1 MKQLLSLLFSALLL
15 QCFAQ
20 DYTCY
25 PPPFLKS
32 KSAWADSLMN
42 EMSTSEKVGQLFMV
56 AAYSNRDEAHAK
68 QIDWLIENYHIGGLI
83 FMQGGPVRQAH
94 LTNRYQAKSVIP
106 LLLAMDAE
114 WGLAMRLDSTIRF
127 PRQLSLGAAN
137 DENLSYA
144 YGAEMARQLKEL
156 GVHVSFAPVV
166 DVNNNPN
173 NPVIGSRSFG
183 ESVNRVS
190 LMGTAVMRGLQDNGV
205 LANAKHFPGHGDT
218 DQDSHKTLPTIGH
231 DRDRLDTLE
240 LAPFKHLIKEGL
252 GSMMVA
258 HLNIPSMDSMTSTLS
273 PKIINDILRKELAF
287 DGLVFTDA
295 LNMKGVSAHYGPGE
309 VDLMALKAGNDI
321 LLFPGDVPKAHQMI
335 LKAIQDGE
343 YEEAKLDEHVRKIL
357 MTKAWSTQ
365 FVPDSIDVNGLTER
379 LNNHKA
385 IGMHQRMVEGS
396 MTIVQNKGLLPLSPN
411 QKTAVLSIGS
421 KSMSQVFEDAS
432 ELFGEA
438 DYYFLPKGASFPSIN
453 NVTANLN
460 GYDVVVIN
468 LMGTSNSPSKKFGLA
483 ESYISMINEIKQNA
497 KVLVNWYGNPYALK
511 FMLGSETWDGL
522 MVAYHDDHFTIE
534 TSAAMIWG
542 GASAL
547 GTLPVG
553 VGSSYP
559 LGLGY
564 PLIASHEFRRTVPEF
579 LGIDSDDL
587 TSIDSI
593 VKAGIEA
600 QAFPGCRVMAIKDG
614 HIILDKSYGHLTYE
628 EKQEVNQNTVYDLAS
643 ITKIIASTASL
654 MYFVDRGKI
663 SIEDELHQH
672 LDLPDTSEH
681 YHLKIK
687 DMLSHHAQLK
697 SWIPFYL
704 ETVDKGKLNPE
715 IYQTY
720 KSELFNQHVAEGI
733 FMNKNYVDTIYQRIA
748 DSGLRE
754 KEGYKYSDLGYYYL
768 KQIIEKYAEAPLQ
781 VFVDSIFYL
790 PMELSSMGYHPL
802 EKMGDENIAPTEY
815 DMSFRHQLIR
825 GYVHDPGA
833 AMTNGIGGHAGVFSN
848 AFDLAAMMQM
858 FMNGGEYKGK
868 RYLSKETVDLFNT
881 AHFKNDDNRRG
892 VGFDKPDPQDGVGP
906 TCDQASPRSFGH
918 SGFTGTL
925 AWADPENGLVYV
937 FLSNRVYPNAD
948 NRKLLEMNVRTDIQA
963 ILYEAL
969 EKAEKRQNA
978 LSVFPKWTPQP

>member
-20 DYTCY
+20 DYTCS

-32 KSAWADSLMN
+32 KSAWADSLLD

-56 AAYSNRDEAHAK
+56 AAYSNREEAHAK

-94 LTNRYQAKSVIP
+94 LTNRYQAKSDIP

-137 DENLSYA
+137 DENLAYA

-166 DVNNNPN
+166 DVNNNPK

-183 ESVNRVS
+183 ESVDRVS
-190 LMGTAVMRGLQDNGV
+190 HMGTAVMRGLQDNGV

-218 DQDSHKTLPTIGH
+218 DKDSHKTLPTIAH
-231 DRDRLDTLE
+231 DRNRLDSLE
-240 LAPFKHLIKEGL
+240 LAPFKYLIKEGL

-273 PKIINDILRKELAF
+273 HKIINDVLREELAF

-295 LNMKGVSAHYGPGE
+295 LNMKGVSAHYGPGQ
-309 VDLMALKAGNDI
+309 VDLMALKAGNDV

-343 YEEAKLDEHVRKIL
+343 YSESELDEHVKRIL
-357 MTKAWSTQ
+357 MTKAWSSQ
-365 FVPDSIDVNGLTER
+365 FIPDSINTVGLTDR
-379 LNNHKA
+379 LNNQKA

-396 MTIVQNKGLLPLSPN
+396 MTIVLNKDVLPLSA
-411 QKTAVLSIGS
+411 KEKVAVLSIGS
-421 KSMSQVFEDAS
+421 RNMASVFENAS
-432 ELFGEA
+432 ALFGNA
-438 DYYFLPKGASFPSIN
+438 DYYFLPKGASFPN
-453 NVTANLN
+453 VKKVTASLE
-460 GYDVVVIN
+460 GYDAVVIN
-468 LMGTSNSPSKKFGLA
+468 LMGTSNSPSKKFGLSEA
-483 ESYISMINEIKQNA
+483 SVTMINELKQHS
-497 KVLVNWYGNPYALK
+497 KVLVNWFGNPYALK
-511 FMLGSETWDGL
+511 YMHGSETWDGL
-522 MVAYHDDHFTIE
+522 MVAYHDDHLTIE

-553 VGSSYP
+553 VGSTYP

-579 LGIDSDDL
+579 LGIDSDDF
-587 TSIDSI
+587 SAIDSI
-593 VKAGIEA
+593 VEAGIEA

-643 ITKIIASTASL
+643 ITKIVASTASL
-654 MYFVDRGKI
+654 MYLVDQGKI

-672 LDLPDTSEH
+672 LDLPDTSDH

-715 IYQTY
+715 IYRTY
-720 KSELFNQHVAEGI
+720 KSELFNQQVAKGI
-733 FMNKNYVDTIYQRIA
+733 YMNKNYVDSMYQRIL

-754 KEGYKYSDLGYYYL
+754 KEGYKYSDLGYYYH
-768 KQIIEKYAEAPLQ
+768 KQIIEKYAQSTLQ
-781 VFVDSIFYL
+781 EFVDSIFYK
-790 PMELSSMGYHPL
+790 PMGLKSMGYRPL
-802 EKMGDENIAPTEY
+802 EKLGIENIAPTEY
-815 DMSFRHQLIR
+815 DMSFRRQLVR

-833 AMTNGIGGHAGVFSN
+833 AMTGGVGGHAGVFSN

-868 RYLSKETVDLFNT
+868 RYITQKTLNLFNT
-881 AHFKNDDNRRG
+881 AHFKDDDNRRG
-892 VGFDKPDPQDGVGP
+892 VGFDKPDPKAGVGP
-906 TCDQASPRSFGH
+906 TCDQASLRSFGH

-948 NRKLLEMNVRTDIQA
+948 NRKLLKMNIRTDIQA
-963 ILYEAL
+963 VLYEAL

-978 LSVFPKWTPQP
+978 LSVFPEWTPQP